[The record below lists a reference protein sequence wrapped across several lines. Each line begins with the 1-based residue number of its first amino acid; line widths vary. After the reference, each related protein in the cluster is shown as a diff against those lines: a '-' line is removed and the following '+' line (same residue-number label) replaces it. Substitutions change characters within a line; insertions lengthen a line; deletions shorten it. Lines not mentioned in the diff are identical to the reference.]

1 MTMTENDKIIR
12 LRYKMEEQLNY
23 IMRQKKVMQS
33 YKEKTTEEI
42 NRLKHDNKKLIEKL
56 MKIDKPLHFTI
67 KRPQPRKYIR
77 RSLSDCTDTTPK
89 MNKIYIKELED
100 KVTELSIEKER
111 EKIKCSKLE
120 SVTCNLLQKF
130 DETKKNK
137 YTDYMS
143 RNYLCNEYIVG

>member
-1 MTMTENDKIIR
+1 MNEYEKVEK
-12 LRYKMEEQLNY
+12 LKEKLQEQLNF
-23 IMRQKKVMQS
+23 IMKQKKMMES

-42 NRLKHDNKKLIEKL
+42 NKLKHDNKKLIEKL

-67 KRPQPRKYIR
+67 KRPHARKYIR
-77 RSLSDCTDTTPK
+77 RSMSDCTDTTPK
-89 MNKIYIKELED
+89 MNKIYIKELEE
-100 KVTELSIEKER
+100 KINELSIEKER
-111 EKIKCSKLE
+111 QKIKCSKLE

-137 YTDYMS
+137 YTEYMS

>member
-1 MTMTENDKIIR
+1 MSEYEKVEK
-12 LRYKMEEQLNY
+12 LKEKLQEQLNF
-23 IMRQKKVMQS
+23 IMKQKKMMES

-42 NRLKHDNKKLIEKL
+42 NKLKHDNKKLIEKL

-67 KRPQPRKYIR
+67 KRPHARKYIR
-77 RSLSDCTDTTPK
+77 RSMSDCTDTTPK
-89 MNKIYIKELED
+89 MNKIYIKELEE
-100 KVTELSIEKER
+100 KINELSIEKER
-111 EKIKCSKLE
+111 QKIKCSKLE

-137 YTDYMS
+137 YTEYMS

>member
-1 MTMTENDKIIR
+1 MSEYEKVEK
-12 LRYKMEEQLNY
+12 LKEKLQEQLNF
-23 IMRQKKVMQS
+23 IMKQKKMMES

-42 NRLKHDNKKLIEKL
+42 NKLKHDNKKLIEKL

-67 KRPQPRKYIR
+67 KRPHARKYIR
-77 RSLSDCTDTTPK
+77 RSMSDCTDTTPK
-89 MNKIYIKELED
+89 MNKIYIKELEE
-100 KVTELSIEKER
+100 KINELSIEKER
-111 EKIKCSKLE
+111 QKIKCSKLE

-137 YTDYMS
+137 YIDYMS